1 MPNVFVKFILTRALK
16 FCIVIILLVTS
27 FLTPSHAAP
36 DQNSTVIPLF
46 QKKNA
51 LSQSLDSLDLLKQNK
66 KREGRPLSEIELKQ
80 QQLIDSLQLIRKI
93 IQADI
98 AATSK
103 PSNNKHGFPLFRF
116 LNLSDLTIIIVAI
129 TILFTGILLLLGT
142 IKNAF
147 FRAPE
152 KISSNK
158 SENLGNLSL
167 NPSKSLLSG
176 ESLDF
181 FDTTKSQETIKDQTH
196 FECNE
201 NNTDHPDNKNDDELE
216 TKIIKAAS
224 EGMSIQEMS
233 RLFHLSSDHITLIL
247 KLAESGKK

>member
-1 MPNVFVKFILTRALK
+1 MPNVFVKILLTRAFK
-16 FCIVIILLVTS
+16 FSIVIFLLVTS
-27 FLTPSHAAP
+27 FFTPSHAAP
-36 DQNSTVIPLF
+36 DQNGTVIPLF

-80 QQLIDSLQLIRKI
+80 KQLIDSLQLIRKI

-103 PSNNKHGFPLFRF
+103 PSDNKYEFPLFRF
-116 LNLSDLTIIIVAI
+116 LNLSDMAIIIVAI

-142 IKNAF
+142 IRNAL

-158 SENLGNLSL
+158 PANLGNLPL
-167 NPSKSLLSG
+167 NLSKSLLSG
-176 ESLDF
+176 ESSDP
-181 FDTTKSQETIKDQTH
+181 FDTTKSQEMIKDQTH
-196 FECNE
+196 FKYNE
-201 NNTDHPDNKNDDELE
+201 NKTDHPDDKNDGELE

-247 KLAESGKK
+247 RLAESGKK